1 MTSSSDLQRS
11 SVLRGASTGTARP
24 ARISADL
31 RTSPFVGRFSPDPR
45 LVDPA
50 LEAVVAEAE
59 RRAADAGWQ
68 QGHRDG
74 YDAGLREALAAAA
87 EETRA
92 RREREA
98 EAAATRDR
106 QWSSVLEQLHAAAAG
121 LDAREAPALHAI
133 EREVAA
139 MAVAIAEALVGRHLE
154 LATVPALDAVLRAL
168 ALVPRQAAV
177 TVRVHPDDAATLPD
191 LSTALPGGHVVL
203 VADPAVEV
211 GGCVAEAGD
220 RTVDARLGPALQR
233 LREVLAS

>member
-1 MTSSSDLQRS
+1 MTSSSEVQRS
-11 SVLRGASTGTARP
+11 TVLRGASTEGARP

-31 RTSPFVGRFSPDPR
+31 RTSPFVSRFSVDPR

-59 RRAADAGWQ
+59 RRAARTGWE

-74 YDAGLREALAAAA
+74 YDAGRGEALAEAAREA
-87 EETRA
+87 QA

-98 EAAATRDR
+98 QAAAERDR
-106 QWSSVLEQLHAAAAG
+106 QWSATLGELRAAAAE
-121 LDAREAPALHAI
+121 LDAREAPVLQ
-133 EREVAA
+133 ELDRQVAA

-154 LATVPALDAVLRAL
+154 LAAVPALDAVHRAL

-177 TVRVHPDDAATLPD
+177 TVRVHPEDAATLPD
-191 LSTALPGGHVVL
+191 LSSALPGGSVVV
-203 VADPAVEV
+203 VADSAVDP

-220 RTVDARLGPALQR
+220 RTVDARLGPALER
-233 LREVLAS
+233 LREALAP